1 MKILVTG
8 ADGFIGSHLVEKL
21 VKLGH
26 KVTCLIKYNSFSHN
40 GWLDY
45 IDNKIVKDIEIIPG
59 DITDP
64 DFILTI
70 TRKQDYVFNLAALIA
85 IPFSYKSP
93 KSYVDTNITGT
104 LNVLN
109 SCKRNNFIL
118 IQTSSSEVYG
128 SAVYTP
134 IDENHPMK
142 GQSPYSATKIAADHL
157 SLSFY
162 HSYDLP
168 ISIIRPF
175 NTYGPRQ
182 SNRAVIPSIILQMSK
197 EKKFIRLG
205 LTSPTRD
212 LSYIDDTVDSFIK
225 TLGNKKIFGE
235 VINIGQN
242 YDISILNLY
251 KLIGNLMNKKIP
263 LKREEKRFRPKKSE
277 VMQLKCDNT
286 KAASV
291 LGWKPKYNKKNGLE
305 KGLIK
310 TINWFLEPKNLKI
323 YNNKDFNL

>member
-45 IDNKIVKDIEIIPG
+45 IDSNIIKDIKIISG
-59 DITDP
+59 DIIDS
-64 DFILTI
+64 DFVLTI
-70 TRKQDYVFNLAALIA
+70 TRNQDYVFNLAALIA

-93 KSYVDTNITGT
+93 KSYVDTNIIGT

-109 SCKRNNFIL
+109 SCKRNNFNL
-118 IQTSSSEVYG
+118 IQISSSEVYG
-128 SAVYTP
+128 SAVYIP
-134 IDENHPMK
+134 IDENHPLK

-162 HSYDLP
+162 YSYNLP

-182 SNRAVIPSIILQMSK
+182 STRAVIPSIILQMSK

-212 LSYIDDTVDSFIK
+212 LSYIDDTVDSFVK
-225 TLGNKKIFGE
+225 TLGNKNIFGE

-251 KLIGNLMNKKIP
+251 NLIGNLMKKKIP
-263 LKREEKRFRPKKSE
+263 IKREEKRFRPKKSE
-277 VMQLKCDNT
+277 VMRLKCDNT
-286 KAASV
+286 KAAKV
-291 LGWKPKYNKKNGLE
+291 LGWEPKYNKKEGLE